1 LTDRSQT
8 LEALKRQGRGCCIV
22 RVRAAGPRPRRTRQ
36 GEATTARARR
46 AKLPIP
52 LLGPRAVLLLSALG
66 FLLSATITLRA
77 ALAPSLPVARDD
89 APLDAPQPEPVE
101 GEVASLGPTNG
112 IPLEWLQ
119 FYDVQSTDMQEEG
132 GDESREVD
140 LSKYRKSEQQAETEV
155 ELSEDTRP
163 SSSGGAGRTDPFSAA
178 AGGSGRPGTA
188 GSIRATPSASNLG
201 SAATADFNVPG
212 GPVIGGS
219 AAAAVAETEPVVPTP
234 TPAEPHDL
242 AVTQIRA
249 LSRIVLRKSY
259 PVRTGSVRVEI
270 QNRSPT
276 PETIED
282 SAMLEKLVTLT
293 AGSLGSCPNAPTVLH
308 DGPPQEPLPR
318 TLAPK
323 EKLTV
328 VFDVTFDCAND
339 PLRTTAADP
348 GHDDYSYTATV
359 SHAAIDGEPD
369 THPVDDVCPRSVTP
383 PFVVDPN
390 PDGTIQDR
398 GCGKLKPDRT
408 FGAPVTTD
416 VIVK

>member
-1 LTDRSQT
+1 
-8 LEALKRQGRGCCIV
+8 
-22 RVRAAGPRPRRTRQ
+22 
-36 GEATTARARR
+36 
-46 AKLPIP
+46 
-52 LLGPRAVLLLSALG
+52 
-66 FLLSATITLRA
+66 
-77 ALAPSLPVARDD
+77 
-89 APLDAPQPEPVE
+89 
-101 GEVASLGPTNG
+101 
-112 IPLEWLQ
+112 
-119 FYDVQSTDMQEEG
+119 MQEEG
-132 GDESREVD
+132 DDESREVD
-140 LSKYRKSEQQAETEV
+140 LSRYRKSDPQAQTEA
-155 ELSEDTRP
+155 ELSEDTSP
-163 SSSGGAGRTDPFSAA
+163 SSSGGAGRTDPFNAA
-178 AGGSGRPGTA
+178 GGGSGRPGPA

-201 SAATADFNVPG
+201 SAAMGDLGVPS
-212 GPVIGGS
+212 GPVIGGGS
-219 AAAAVAETEPVVPTP
+219 APAAAAAETEPVIATP

-249 LSRIVLRKSY
+249 LSRIVLRQSH
-259 PVRTGSVRVEI
+259 PIRTGSVRVEI

-282 SAMLEKLVTLT
+282 SATLEKLVTLT

-323 EKLTV
+323 ENLTV

-359 SHAAIDGEPD
+359 SHAALDGEPD

-383 PFVVDPN
+383 PFVIDPN